1 MNNNHTVVLGVTS
14 GIAAYKTLELVKKL
28 RDDNVDVF
36 VIMTEKATQMIDA
49 KEFEKVSGH
58 QILTQL
64 FEENFDYKEVLKDR
78 KVEHIALADK
88 ADVMIIAPA
97 TANIIAKLAHGI
109 SDDFLTTTAL
119 AVTAPI
125 VICPSMNVH
134 MWHNPAVQENVKKL
148 KSLGYIIIDPTAGM
162 LACGYEGVGRLAE
175 INDIQNEILNQLQ
188 RTNSMQGKKVL
199 ITAGGTKEKI
209 DDVRFITNRSSG
221 RMGAAIADACFERGA
236 EVLLL
241 RAKNS
246 IAPRYHMQEKLFE
259 TAEELSS
266 LVKKYAPVY
275 DICFHSAAVSDF
287 SVKNKIQGKLS
298 SDKEAVLQLE
308 PQKKI
313 IEQIK
318 KINSHIKLIAFKA
331 EYESDQNILKQLAY
345 KKLKESHADAVIAN
359 DISQKDRGF
368 EAENN
373 EVIIVI
379 ANGESKFFSLNSKKI
394 IADNIVDYINS
405 VLLD

>member
-1 MNNNHTVVLGVTS
+1 MRRKNTIVLGVTS

-28 RDDNVDVF
+28 RDDNIDVF

-109 SDDFLTTTAL
+109 SDDFLTTTTL

-125 VICPSMNVH
+125 IICPSMNVN
-134 MWHNPAVQENVKKL
+134 MWHNPIVQENIKKL
-148 KSLGYIIIDPTAGM
+148 KSLGYIIIDPAAGM

-175 INDIQNEILNQLQ
+175 INDIKDEIKNQLQ

-221 RMGAAIADACFERGA
+221 KMGAAIADACFERGA

-246 IAPRYHMQEKLFE
+246 ITPRYHMHEELFE

-266 LVKKYAPVY
+266 LIKKYAPVY

-298 SDKEAVLQLE
+298 SETGAVLQLE

-313 IEQIK
+313 IDQIK
-318 KINSHIKLIAFKA
+318 KINPHIKLIAFKA

-345 KKLKESHADAVIAN
+345 KKLKASQADAVIAN

-368 EAENN
+368 EAGNN
-373 EVIIVI
+373 EVVIVLS
-379 ANGESKFFSLNSKKI
+379 NGESKFLSLNLKKI

-405 VLLD
+405 LLLN

>member
-1 MNNNHTVVLGVTS
+1 MKRNNTIVLGVTI
-14 GIAAYKTLELVKKL
+14 GIAAYKTLALIKKL
-28 RDDNVDVF
+28 RDDNIDVF

-49 KEFEKVSGH
+49 KEFEKASGH

-97 TANIIAKLAHGI
+97 TANSIAKLAHGI
-109 SDDFLTTTAL
+109 ADDFLTTTTL

-125 VICPSMNVH
+125 IICPSMNVH
-134 MWHNPAVQENVKKL
+134 MWHNPVVSENIKKL

-175 INDIQNEILNQLQ
+175 ITDIKDEIINQLQ
-188 RTNSMQGKKVL
+188 RTNAMRGEKILV
-199 ITAGGTKEKI
+199 TAGGTKEKI

-221 RMGAAIADACFERGA
+221 KMGAAIADACYERGA

-246 IAPRYHMQEKLFE
+246 VTPRYHMREELFE

-266 LVKKYAPVY
+266 LIKKYAPVY
-275 DICFHSAAVSDF
+275 DMCFHSAAVSDF

-298 SDKEAVLQLE
+298 SDKETILELE
-308 PQKKI
+308 PQIKI

-318 KINSHIKLIAFKA
+318 KINSHIRLIAFKA
-331 EYESDQNILKQLAY
+331 EYESNHTVLQELAK
-345 KKLKESHADAVIAN
+345 KKLEESHADAVIAN

-373 EVIIVI
+373 EVVIVLS
-379 ANGESKFFSLNSKKI
+379 NGESKLFSLNSKKK

-405 VLLD
+405 IFLN